1 MIKLSTDENKKH
13 FCRNIYQY
21 SIIIE
26 DIILKL
32 FNLTY
37 TLIFDHN
44 GNLSCRVITNYS

>member
-13 FCRNIYQY
+13 FCRHIYQY

-26 DIILKL
+26 DIATKL

-37 TLIFDHN
+37 ILIFDHH
-44 GNLSCRVITNYS
+44 GNLSFRVITNYS